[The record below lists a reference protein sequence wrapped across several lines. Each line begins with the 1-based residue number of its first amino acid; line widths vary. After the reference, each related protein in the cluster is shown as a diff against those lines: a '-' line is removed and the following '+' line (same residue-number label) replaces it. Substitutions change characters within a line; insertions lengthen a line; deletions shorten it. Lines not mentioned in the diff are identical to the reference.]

1 MRLLNISV
9 LTAATSRLP
18 AALLKIQAVWFLGR
32 PSNPSVRLTKSVW
45 SSVRC
50 LLGGRIKRP
59 HFQLDVLEI
68 GAFTRSLA
76 GPATSL
82 HHPRMRR
89 DLWVEEIVVG
99 FKLVTSTCKSC
110 PTFSYM
116 EDFLRRFKKC
126 P

>member
-50 LLGGRIKRP
+50 LLGGRIKHP
-59 HFQLDVLEI
+59 HFQLDMLEI
-68 GAFTRSLA
+68 GAFTRLRTGSA
-76 GPATSL
+76 ASR

-89 DLWVEEIVVG
+89 DLWVAEIVVG
-99 FKLVTSTCKSC
+99 FKLVISACKSC
-110 PTFSYM
+110 PTYSYM
-116 EDFLRRFKKC
+116 EEF
-126 P
+126 